1 LGSQPLTTP
10 RSEQS
15 RYIPSLTSG
24 ATYLA
29 QQQKPALVHTTCSP
43 KPSTEVPPMSQ
54 FHDSIGRAEKTGI
67 LQGNLAC
74 FGPEA
79 RRRRPR
85 VAKKRCGPMAS
96 GDALWEWDSRRWT
109 RVFCFVQ
116 GCKGKMRSFASVV
129 RCGGLEDLQKMS
141 NLTNKSRSLR
151 STCPND

>member
-1 LGSQPLTTP
+1 
-10 RSEQS
+10 
-15 RYIPSLTSG
+15 
-24 ATYLA
+24 
-29 QQQKPALVHTTCSP
+29 
-43 KPSTEVPPMSQ
+43 MSQ

-109 RVFCFVQ
+109 RVFCLCKDARA
-116 GCKGKMRSFASVV
+116 GCGFSQVWFCVEVWRIFIKNVKPD
-129 RCGGLEDLQKMS
+129 E
-141 NLTNKSRSLR
+141 
-151 STCPND
+151 